1 MHRAQQLEQDK
12 VLLQEKMERVQLK
25 MKEKWDSDAIA
36 YVLFSKKCLP
46 NLSLKG
52 QHSAE
57 KRKLVEE
64 ITLYETKC
72 TDLQSQMER
81 AVRDKRSAEN
91 ELEKMTRHIP
101 GQVDQLE
108 MTIDELN
115 TRLRSSERERIEAL
129 HQLES

>member
-1 MHRAQQLEQDK
+1 M
-12 VLLQEKMERVQLK
+12 
-25 MKEKWDSDAIA
+25 
-36 YVLFSKKCLP
+36 
-46 NLSLKG
+46 
-52 QHSAE
+52 
-57 KRKLVEE
+57 VEE
-64 ITLYETKC
+64 INLLETKC

-91 ELEKMTRHIP
+91 ELEKMTRHLP

-129 HQLES
+129 HQVES